1 MFAGFHYWYPIVTGV
16 GLHPVWRK
24 GQFWRMFIG
33 VNFTFF
39 PQHLLGISGMP
50 RRYPDYP
57 DTIHVFNLM
66 SSWGSIVSLVRLFSF
81 LFILWERMLSQRCLA
96 FPIVF
101 DTELEWSSADF
112 PVRFHNIRQRCYRH
126 VSGFKKRCSAKRIVE

>member
-57 DTIHVFNLM
+57 DTMHVFNLI